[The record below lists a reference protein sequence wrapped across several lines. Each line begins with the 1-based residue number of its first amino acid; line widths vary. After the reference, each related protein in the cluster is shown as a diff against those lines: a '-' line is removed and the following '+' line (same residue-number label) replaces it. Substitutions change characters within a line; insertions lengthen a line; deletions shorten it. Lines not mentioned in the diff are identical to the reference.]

1 MPLPSQR
8 NPIHN
13 GPTPQIYT
21 FLHKQINPLGF
32 VCVYILALAAQANN
46 SLKGHNLKV
55 RDRYRRKIPIEMSM
69 KTLLFVLGIAML
81 VVSAQ
86 FGVGE
91 SRALRSAMEACK
103 QAGDEAD
110 DQSVGMASFV
120 VSAKNSSTS
129 GGPLARSLA
138 FMLASGPSKKGPGH

>member
-1 MPLPSQR
+1 MPRPSQR
-8 NPIHN
+8 NPIYN
-13 GPTPQIYT
+13 GPTPQSYT
-21 FLHKQINPLGF
+21 FLHKQTLWGL
-32 VCVYILALAAQANN
+32 CVYILALAARANN

-55 RDRYRRKIPIEMSM
+55 NDRYRRKIPIEMPM
-69 KTLLFVLGIAML
+69 KTLLFVLGITML

-91 SRALRSAMEACK
+91 SRALRSAMAACE
-103 QAGDEAD
+103 QGDGAD
-110 DQSVGMASFV
+110 DQSVGKASFV
-120 VSAKNSSTS
+120 VSANNSSTS